1 MIQGVTIFRASQL
14 RTAIE
19 TTTRTASVT
28 AAAFGGFRTVTRS
41 PSGQATARGRVRSTA
56 RADLPETLGHFGQ
69 GRPVRAEPDLLR
81 RPSDLI
87 ENRLPHRGAAG
98 SLLQSRRI
106 GVGDSVDVVVAARGR
121 AAGLAHRGA
130 QAGIARELLER
141 FADRLDFS
149 LLDRNL
155 EGRFVRQLRKPAD

>member
-1 MIQGVTIFRASQL
+1 MIQGVAILRASQL
-14 RTAIE
+14 RTVIE

-41 PSGQATARGRVRSTA
+41 RSGQAAARGKVRSTA
-56 RADLPETLGHFGQ
+56 RANLPETLGHLGQ
-69 GRPVRAEPDLLR
+69 SRPVRVEPDLFGCTRNLA
-81 RPSDLI
+81 
-87 ENRLPHRGAAG
+87 ENRIPHGGAAG
-98 SLLQSRRI
+98 SLLQRGRV
-106 GVGDSVDVVVAARGR
+106 GVGDSADVVVTARGR

-155 EGRFVRQLRKPAD
+155 EDCLVR